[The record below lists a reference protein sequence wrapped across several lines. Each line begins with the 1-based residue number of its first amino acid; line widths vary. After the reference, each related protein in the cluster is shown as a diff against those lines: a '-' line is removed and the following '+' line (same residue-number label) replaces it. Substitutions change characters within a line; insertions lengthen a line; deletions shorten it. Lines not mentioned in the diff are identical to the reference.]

1 MLVQLGY
8 RQMRTLTAYWL
19 NKSLALIAAALL
31 IGLALTQIARYT
43 MRGGHGAADHGE
55 VKVDAMGRGGQFEKA
70 QLW

>member
-1 MLVQLGY
+1 M
-8 RQMRTLTAYWL
+8 MRTLATYWL

-31 IGLALTQIARYT
+31 IGLALTQIAWYT
-43 MRGGHGAADHGE
+43 MRGSHGAADHVK